1 MSLERIVRTISGRLS
16 LRQPQTESLSIL
28 HNALEAVPD
37 LRDSHARSPD
47 ELKAM
52 QKTLSSQF
60 PTLTDFEREF
70 PSMCFALATTGVGKW
85 RLMAAFISYLCAAQK
100 IVLRSISLIS
110 ALLSAPNQEYPDF

>member
-1 MSLERIVRTISGRLS
+1 MS
-16 LRQPQTESLSIL
+16 LRQPQTESLGIL

-52 QKTLSSQF
+52 QKALSSQF

-70 PSMCFALATTGVGKW
+70 PSMCFALATGVGKPQTLRCDNGPEFLSKELGLW
-85 RLMAAFISYLCAAQK
+85 ANK
-100 IVLRSISLIS
+100 HGIVV
-110 ALLSAPNQEYPDF
+110 EYNHFDL